1 MSLKFRYLL
10 LIVFTTIY
18 QTSWSQG
25 QGNSPYSTIG
35 IGEVAEESV
44 AAQDMMGG
52 TGVSFT
58 NSFYVNHINPAMLVK
73 GRTIGLN
80 KYVVFNVGLKGNYKV
95 MQQGTKIQ
103 DDFGMNLSNISF
115 VFPIKPK
122 WAMGVSIKPYSV
134 VDYSSKLKKDFVG
147 SNDVNN
153 LEYKSTGGL
162 SRVAF
167 TNSFQIGKSL
177 FWGIEGQYN
186 FGNIQRDTTSF
197 ISGTSEYFRN
207 SARYSPK
214 GASLKT
220 GLTYQQKLSKD
231 WSLNVGGI
239 YQLGST
245 LKGEQLRVFSVLG
258 EYGNGPQYIQDPDT
272 LGQTTL
278 STQIPSRYKFG
289 ISLESSYHWM
299 FAAEYGVTRWNGL
312 SHFDPVASKVMV
324 DSKELNFGMEWLPNK
339 SSSKYIDQF
348 FYRLGYKQIDTPY
361 KIYNTVVKDRAFS
374 LGLSLPMGK
383 VSPSYLDLAVQV
395 GRRGVNANNLIQEN
409 YTKVSVSFSLLSTWF
424 TKSRID

>member
-52 TGVSFT
+52 TGVSFS
-58 NSFYVNHINPAMLVK
+58 NSFYVNHLNPAMLVK

-80 KYVVFNVGLKGNYKV
+80 KYVVFNVGMKGNYKI

-122 WAMGVSIKPYSV
+122 WAMGMSIKPYSI
-134 VDYSSKLKKDFVG
+134 VDNSSKLEKDFLG

-153 LEYKSTGGL
+153 LEYKSNGGV

-167 TNSFQIGKSL
+167 TNSFQIGKHL
-177 FWGIEGQYN
+177 YWGIEGQYN
-186 FGNIQRDTTSF
+186 FGNIQKDTTSF
-197 ISGTSEYFRN
+197 LGGTSEYFRN
-207 SARYSPK
+207 SARYSPR

-220 GLTYQQKLSKD
+220 GLTFQQKLNKD

-245 LKGEQLRVFSVLG
+245 LKGEHLRVFSVLG

-272 LGQTTL
+272 LALTTL
-278 STQIPSRYKFG
+278 STQIPSKYKFG
-289 ISLESSYHWM
+289 VSLESSYHWL

-312 SHFDPVASKVMV
+312 TQFDPIANQVMV

-339 SSSKYIDQF
+339 SSTKYIDQF